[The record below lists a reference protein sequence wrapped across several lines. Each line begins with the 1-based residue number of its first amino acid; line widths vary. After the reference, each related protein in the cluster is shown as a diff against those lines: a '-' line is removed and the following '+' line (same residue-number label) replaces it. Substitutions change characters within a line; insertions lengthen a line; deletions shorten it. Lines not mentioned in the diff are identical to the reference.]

1 MAMADRP
8 FISRELDRR
17 IASAEAA
24 IAAGRIDPETAE
36 ANLAPWAAAEAW
48 LAGHPV
54 PGTSPR
60 NGDTRAADICPIDR
74 TLEAVTR
81 ARDAIGA
88 EIQRKG
94 REDLLEH
101 WRELSKAVRQLE
113 RQRDGMAAW
122 QGMAAGQP
130 VMPQIG
136 KPALPPM
143 APSLLAD
150 MFDANGDPIPL
161 PSQQAA

>member
-1 MAMADRP
+1 MTDRP
-8 FISRELDRR
+8 FISREFDRR

-36 ANLAPWAAAEAW
+36 ANLAPWAATEAW

-74 TLEAVTR
+74 TVEVVTR
-81 ARDAIGA
+81 ARDAIAA
-88 EIQRKG
+88 EIQNKG
-94 REDLLEH
+94 REELLEH
-101 WRELSKAVRQLE
+101 WRGLSKAVRQLE

-122 QGMAAGQP
+122 QAMAADQAGAAS
-130 VMPQIG
+130 IAG
-136 KPALPPM
+136 PALPPA

-150 MFDANGDPIPL
+150 MFDADGKPIPL
-161 PSQQAA
+161 PSRQAA

>member
-1 MAMADRP
+1 MKERRP

-24 IAAGRIDPETAE
+24 IAAGKIDPDTAE

-48 LAGHPV
+48 LAGHPM

-60 NGDTRAADICPIDR
+60 NRDTRAAEICSIDR
-74 TLEAVTR
+74 TVEVVTR
-81 ARDAIGA
+81 ARDAIAA

-94 REDLLEH
+94 RGDLLEH
-101 WRELSKAVRQLE
+101 WRELSNAVQKLE

-122 QGMAAGQP
+122 QAMAAGQP
-130 VMPQIG
+130 SAPPLG
-136 KPALPPM
+136 RPALPPM
-143 APSLLAD
+143 APSKLAD
-150 MFDANGDPIPL
+150 MFDAKGDPIPL